1 LVSSTISVVTTKDLR
16 RAGFPFRSGSLC
28 LDFVA
33 TVAKRGMGDRELLEG
48 PAELAIWL
56 HVAGLPEVDGPVSE
70 ADMTG
75 VWELR
80 ETLHGMTRARV
91 AGKRL
96 SRLAVA
102 MVNAAA
108 LAGPPPSLLAP
119 DGESVR
125 PPAAAPLASVI
136 SIVARDAVELFGGQ
150 LDPAVHDRVQVRVTA
165 WIEGR
170 AAEAVRRDA
179 EFFINTAGVL
189 GEQYLEIVP
198 GKDWDHPPIQ
208 AGTIVHDP
216 HFVHDPPRTA
226 VPLVKKR
233 KVCTY
238 SSSRTRAF
246 QLVSAVGL
254 VVETSQ
260 IVSR

>member
-150 LDPAVHDRVQVRVTA
+150 YGHRIRACLGHDCSLYFVDRSRPGSRRWCAMAACGEKASSATYRQRHTPGPA
-165 WIEGR
+165 
-170 AAEAVRRDA
+170 
-179 EFFINTAGVL
+179 
-189 GEQYLEIVP
+189 
-198 GKDWDHPPIQ
+198 
-208 AGTIVHDP
+208 
-216 HFVHDPPRTA
+216 
-226 VPLVKKR
+226 
-233 KVCTY
+233 
-238 SSSRTRAF
+238 TR
-246 QLVSAVGL
+246 
-254 VVETSQ
+254 E
-260 IVSR
+260 R